1 MNSLFRKHHTT
12 CKNAHLL
19 YKAALCIIGTFA
31 ISCTSNIVSK
41 QQVQYAMDSSGNNY
55 QQLQNVLS
63 HYRDDPQK
71 LQAARYLIANMI
83 YHRGLEDHIVS
94 PNGEYHELDLKK
106 FSTKTWAAK
115 KYCDSLFKE
124 GYTLKSTFVPD
135 ITSLDSEFLINN
147 IDLAFEVWQMPWAK
161 HLSFKEFCY
170 YILPY
175 RSANE
180 KACPLRREFME
191 RYLPIVQASGATT
204 PLEACIALNNQLCKE
219 IRYLDTGSPLSPTIE
234 SIQETGVGNCLGL
247 AIYTTFAMRSVGI
260 PVIIDQTIWP
270 KMATGHAWCSVLNYN
285 NKFYDFN
292 PGDRFDSTSRIAW
305 YREKKL
311 RIPAK
316 VYRIM
321 FHPQSTTFLSNIQN
335 DNFYSYLKIPILA
348 DATEHYPF
356 RPINV
361 CTTTD
366 MPIVSKNGLIY
377 LCVFNRHQWVP
388 IALGQRQQ
396 NRCVFKKV
404 IGDNVFIIADS
415 PNGEDLRNITAP
427 FFVDSLGNIQ
437 KFIPNPAIS
446 DSVILPKMTLS
457 KNHLNFWNVKEQR
470 FETIEHCDTISDSTV
485 MYKHIP
491 HNALLLY
498 AFPPHAWHDARIF
511 YLNKEGETC
520 IY

>member
-1 MNSLFRKHHTT
+1 MYPSFCNRHKIAKESHHF
-12 CKNAHLL
+12 CIAL
-19 YKAALCIIGTFA
+19 LCIICTLH
-31 ISCTSNIVSK
+31 ISCTSNIVSN
-41 QQVQYAMDSSGNNY
+41 QQVQYAIDSSGDNY
-55 QQLQNVLS
+55 QQLQKVLS
-63 HYRDDPQK
+63 HYHSDPQK
-71 LQAARYLIANMI
+71 LEAAQYLIANMI
-83 YHRGLEDHIVS
+83 YHRGLDDHIVS
-94 PNGEYHELDLKK
+94 PNGEYHEFDLKK
-106 FSTKTWAAK
+106 YSSKTWEAK
-115 KYCDSLFKE
+115 RYCDSLFKA
-124 GYTLKSTFVPD
+124 GYAIKSTFIPD
-135 ITSLDSEFLINN
+135 ITSLDSQFLINN
-147 IDLAFEVWQMPWAK
+147 IDLAFEVWRMPWAK
-161 HLSFKEFCY
+161 ELSFKEFCY

-180 KACPLRREFME
+180 KVCPLRREFME
-191 RYLPIVQASGATT
+191 RYLPIVKASGATT

-219 IRYLDTGSPLSPTIE
+219 IRYLATGSPLSPTIE
-234 SIQETGVGNCLGL
+234 SIQETGVGDCLGL
-247 AIYTTFAMRSVGI
+247 AIYTAFAMRAVGI

-270 KMATGHAWCSVLNYN
+270 KMANGHAWCSVLNYN
-285 NKFYDFN
+285 GKFYDFN
-292 PGDRFDSTSRIAW
+292 PGDQFDSTSRIAW

-321 FHPQSTTFLSNIQN
+321 FHPQKSDLPHAIN
-335 DNFYSYLKIPILA
+335 DNYYTYLKTPILA

-356 RPINV
+356 HPINL

-366 MPIVSKNGLIY
+366 IPIDSKNGLIY
-377 LCVFNRHQWVP
+377 LCVFNRHQWLP

-437 KFIPNPAIS
+437 KFIPNPSIS
-446 DSVILPKMTLS
+446 DSVILPKMILS
-457 KNHLNFWNVKEQR
+457 KNHLNFWNIKEQR
-470 FETIEHCDTISDSTV
+470 FETMEHCDTISDSTV

-491 HNALLLY
+491 HNTLLLY

-511 YLNKEGETC
+511 YQNKEGETC